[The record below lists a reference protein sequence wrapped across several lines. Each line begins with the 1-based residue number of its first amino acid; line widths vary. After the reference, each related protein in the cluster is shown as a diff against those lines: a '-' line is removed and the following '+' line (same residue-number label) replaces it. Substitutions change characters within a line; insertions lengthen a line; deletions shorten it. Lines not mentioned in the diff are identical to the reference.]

1 MTDPNVKRKRQFTIC
16 FAVLMV
22 ILPLA
27 FLCMK
32 YVDKEPDDLKQSSA
46 IDQPAIQKKETS
58 KENIQIPQNS
68 DKFIGKND
76 AAIYKKEVANN
87 SVQNPPID
95 KASENLK
102 QSSVIDQPAMQKKE
116 TSTGKAEIPQNS
128 GKFASKKSNKFTG
141 KKDVTIYKKDIIN
154 NSVQIPFEIR
164 DMMVSQGKKRLYTL
178 GHDRDGI
185 SVIDISNLNRIELL
199 GLFYFPEARY
209 NVENIQAA
217 ESNDGESL
225 YVASPNLGILRLDV
239 RDPKNIKI
247 ATKFQAKGFSKIKL
261 SENNQLAYVKAKNG
275 MVILDISSDNIKMIG
290 EFIGME
296 TFNPIEKGDIAIYS
310 DKYVFMSDFAGLHL
324 LDVSDP
330 KNIKEVYKRDNF
342 GVIINL
348 QISADKKYLYAN
360 ELHTF
365 NVYGIKN
372 IDDIE
377 HLNNYIVSN
386 RIYTFDIGGDDEII
400 YLSRSKD
407 GSDDTALPSIDI
419 LDISGGFEPTCL
431 KSYYMPEADDVNSA
445 LPLDERGIIIS
456 LVSDFK
462 GFISVIKNNDD
473 TNTLTE
479 EPIKNEIGSKEL
491 EDLSKNIDK
500 SKPVWDLPFSQNG
513 FSSINMAVSTDDGYI
528 LAGEYE
534 SGRSPDLF
542 MKVDKSGCEIWRKI
556 IDKSFIGRGNLIA
569 AQMQSYY
576 VLGNEE
582 AAYIVDKATYKISN
596 TLPRALKQIA
606 PTDNDEFVACDY
618 GNNIFRMDK
627 NAKIIWEKPID
638 VSHLPDTF
646 YNSYIY
652 DRTSP
657 DKQPEVKK
665 IKESKDGLI
674 KILKTSDGNFILVVE
689 ELGILKFNP
698 DGNLIFETKID
709 MNGYFLKDMIESD
722 DGSILMLFETSNT
735 VDIIKL
741 NGRGELIKKST
752 VYESKDSFY
761 LASIAKYK
769 EGKYLIGLK
778 LSKDDRLLLLEID
791 GENNVTDQKYI
802 DNLGKYVTFHNLL
815 NIPDRGVLVAGR
827 RTYTKIRPPEY
838 IGGELV
844 KLSDYHI
851 EEAYMFIVNFHQKL
865 SEQNFSAKDRE

>member
-1 MTDPNVKRKRQFTIC
+1 MIDPNAKRKRQFTIC
-16 FAVLMV
+16 FAILMV

-32 YVDKEPDDLKQSSA
+32 YIDKEPNDLKQNSP
-46 IDQPAIQKKETS
+46 IDQPTIQKKETS
-58 KENIQIPQNS
+58 KENFQIPQNS
-68 DKFIGKND
+68 DKFIDKND
-76 AAIYKKEVANN
+76 ATIEKDIANN
-87 SVQNPPID
+87 SVQIPPIN
-95 KASENLK
+95 KASENSE
-102 QSSVIDQPAMQKKE
+102 QSPAIDQYAIPKKE
-116 TSTGKAEIPQNS
+116 ASKEKVKIPQNS
-128 GKFASKKSNKFTG
+128 GKFSSKKSNKFTG

-164 DMMVSQGKKRLYTL
+164 DMMVSQGKKRPYTL

-185 SVIDISNLNRIELL
+185 SVIDISNLDHIELL

-225 YVASPNLGILRLDV
+225 YVASPNLGILRFDV

-275 MVILDISSDNIKMIG
+275 MVILDISSDNIKKIG
-290 EFIGME
+290 EFISME

-310 DKYVFMSDFAGLHL
+310 DKYVFMSDFAGLHV

-330 KNIKEVYKRDNF
+330 KNIKEVYRRDNF

-377 HLNNYIVSN
+377 HLKSYTVSN

-407 GSDDTALPSIDI
+407 GSDDTALPSIDV
-419 LDISGGFEPTCL
+419 LDISGGFEPTRL

-445 LPLDERGIIIS
+445 LPLDERRMIIS

-491 EDLSKNIDK
+491 EDSSKNIDK

-569 AQMQSYY
+569 AQMQNYY

-596 TLPRALKQIA
+596 TLPRAIKQIA

-646 YNSYIY
+646 YKSYIY

-665 IKESKDGLI
+665 IKEPKDGLI

-752 VYESKDSFY
+752 VYQSKDSFY

-865 SEQNFSAKDRE
+865 SEQNFSAEDRE

>member
-1 MTDPNVKRKRQFTIC
+1 MIDPNAKRKRQFTIC
-16 FAVLMV
+16 FAILMV

-32 YVDKEPDDLKQSSA
+32 YIDKEPDDLKQSST
-46 IDQPAIQKKETS
+46 IDQPTIQKKETS
-58 KENIQIPQNS
+58 KENFQIPQNS
-68 DKFIGKND
+68 DKFIDKND
-76 AAIYKKEVANN
+76 ATIEKDIANN
-87 SVQNPPID
+87 SVQIPPID
-95 KASENLK
+95 KASENSE
-102 QSSVIDQPAMQKKE
+102 QSPAIDQHAIPKKE
-116 TSTGKAEIPQNS
+116 ASAGKAEIPQNS
-128 GKFASKKSNKFTG
+128 GKFSSKKSNKFTG

-154 NSVQIPFEIR
+154 NSVQIPFEVR
-164 DMMVSQGKKRLYTL
+164 DMMVSQSKKRLYTL

-185 SVIDISNLNRIELL
+185 SVIDISNLDHIELL

-217 ESNDGESL
+217 ESNDRESL

-247 ATKFQAKGFSKIKL
+247 ATKFQAKGLSKIKL
-261 SENNQLAYVKAKNG
+261 SENNKLAYVKAKNG

-310 DKYVFMSDFAGLHL
+310 DKYVFMSDFTGLHV

-365 NVYGIKN
+365 NVYSIKN
-372 IDDIE
+372 IDDIK

-407 GSDDTALPSIDI
+407 GSDDTTLPSIDV
-419 LDISGGFEPTCL
+419 LDISGGFEPTRL

-445 LPLDERGIIIS
+445 LPLDERRMIIS
-456 LVSDFK
+456 LVSGFK

-491 EDLSKNIDK
+491 EDSSKNIDK

-534 SGRSPDLF
+534 SGGSPDLF
-542 MKVDKSGCEIWRKI
+542 MKVDKSGREIWRKR

-582 AAYIVDKATYKISN
+582 AAYVVDKATYKISN

-646 YNSYIY
+646 YNSYTY
-652 DRTSP
+652 DKTSP

-665 IKESKDGLI
+665 IKEPKDGLI
-674 KILKTSDGNFILVVE
+674 KILKTSDGGFILVVE

-752 VYESKDSFY
+752 VYQSKDSFY

-815 NIPDRGVLVAGR
+815 NIPDKGVLVAGR

-865 SEQNFSAKDRE
+865 SEQNFSAEDRE

>member
-1 MTDPNVKRKRQFTIC
+1 
-16 FAVLMV
+16 
-22 ILPLA
+22 
-27 FLCMK
+27 
-32 YVDKEPDDLKQSSA
+32 
-46 IDQPAIQKKETS
+46 
-58 KENIQIPQNS
+58 
-68 DKFIGKND
+68 
-76 AAIYKKEVANN
+76 
-87 SVQNPPID
+87 
-95 KASENLK
+95 
-102 QSSVIDQPAMQKKE
+102 
-116 TSTGKAEIPQNS
+116 
-128 GKFASKKSNKFTG
+128 
-141 KKDVTIYKKDIIN
+141 
-154 NSVQIPFEIR
+154 
-164 DMMVSQGKKRLYTL
+164 MMVSQGKKRLYTL

-185 SVIDISNLNRIELL
+185 SVIDISNLDHIELL

-247 ATKFQAKGFSKIKL
+247 ATKFQAKGLSKIKL

-290 EFIGME
+290 EFIGIE
-296 TFNPIEKGDIAIYS
+296 TFNPIEKGDIAVYS
-310 DKYVFMSDFAGLHL
+310 DKYVFMSDFAGLHV

-365 NVYGIKN
+365 NVYDIKN

-377 HLNNYIVSN
+377 HLNNYTVNN

-407 GSDDTALPSIDI
+407 GSDDTTLPSIDV

-431 KSYYMPEADDVNSA
+431 KSYYMPEADDVNLA
-445 LPLDERGIIIS
+445 LPLDERRMIIS

-479 EPIKNEIGSKEL
+479 EPIKNKIGSKEL
-491 EDLSKNIDK
+491 EDSSKNIDK

-542 MKVDKSGCEIWRKI
+542 MKVDKSGREIWRKI

-582 AAYIVDKATYKISN
+582 AAYVVDKATYKISN

-646 YNSYIY
+646 YNSYTY
-652 DRTSP
+652 DKTSP

-665 IKESKDGLI
+665 IKEPKDGLI
-674 KILKTSDGNFILVVE
+674 KILKTSDGGFILVVE

-752 VYESKDSFY
+752 VYQSKDSFY

-815 NIPDRGVLVAGR
+815 NIPDRGVLVTGR

-865 SEQNFSAKDRE
+865 SEQNFSAEDRE

>member
-1 MTDPNVKRKRQFTIC
+1 MIDPNAKRKRQFTIC
-16 FAVLMV
+16 FAILMV

-32 YVDKEPDDLKQSSA
+32 YIDKEPDDLKQSST

-58 KENIQIPQNS
+58 KENFQIPQNS

-76 AAIYKKEVANN
+76 ATIEKDIANN
-87 SVQNPPID
+87 SVQIPPID
-95 KASENLK
+95 KASENSE
-102 QSSVIDQPAMQKKE
+102 QSPAIDQHAIQKKE
-116 TSTGKAEIPQNS
+116 ASTGKAEIPQNS
-128 GKFASKKSNKFTG
+128 AKFTNKKSNKFTG

-185 SVIDISNLNRIELL
+185 SVIDISNLNKIELL

-217 ESNDGESL
+217 ESNDGENL

-247 ATKFQAKGFSKIKL
+247 ATKFQAKGFSRIKL

-290 EFIGME
+290 EFIGVE
-296 TFNPIEKGDIAIYS
+296 TFNPIEKGDIAMYS
-310 DKYVFMSDFAGLHL
+310 DKYVFMSDFAGLHV

-330 KNIKEVYKRDNF
+330 KNIKEVYRQDDF

-365 NVYGIKN
+365 NVYDIKS

-386 RIYTFDIGGDDEII
+386 RIYTFDTGDDDEII

-407 GSDDTALPSIDI
+407 GSGDTALPSIDV

-445 LPLDERGIIIS
+445 LPLDERRMIIS

-491 EDLSKNIDK
+491 EDSSKNIDK

-513 FSSINMAVSTDDGYI
+513 FSSINMTVSTDDGYI

-542 MKVDKSGCEIWRKI
+542 MKVDKSGREIWRKI

-665 IKESKDGLI
+665 IKEPKDGLI

-709 MNGYFLKDMIESD
+709 MRGYFLKDMIESD

-735 VDIIKL
+735 ADIIKL
-741 NGRGELIKKST
+741 NSRGELIKKST
-752 VYESKDSFY
+752 VYQSKDSFY

-865 SEQNFSAKDRE
+865 SEQNFSAEDRE

>member
-1 MTDPNVKRKRQFTIC
+1 MTDPNAKRKRQFTIC

-310 DKYVFMSDFAGLHL
+310 DKYVFMSDFAGLHM

-330 KNIKEVYKRDNF
+330 KNIKEVYRQDNF

-360 ELHTF
+360 DLHTF

-377 HLNNYIVSN
+377 HLNNYTVSN
-386 RIYTFDIGGDDEII
+386 RIYTFDIGDDDEII

-407 GSDDTALPSIDI
+407 GSDDTALPSIDV
-419 LDISGGFEPTCL
+419 LDISGGFEPTRL
-431 KSYYMPEADDVNSA
+431 KSYYMPEADTVNSA
-445 LPLDERGIIIS
+445 LPLNERGMIIS
-456 LVSDFK
+456 LVSDFR
-462 GFISVIKNNDD
+462 GFISVINNDDD

-491 EDLSKNIDK
+491 EDSSKNIDK
-500 SKPVWDLPFSQNG
+500 SKPVWDLPFYQNG

-542 MKVDKSGCEIWRKI
+542 MKVDKSGREIWRKI

-582 AAYIVDKATYKISN
+582 ATYIVDKATYKISN

-646 YNSYIY
+646 YNSYTY
-652 DRTSP
+652 DKTSP

-665 IKESKDGLI
+665 IKEPKDGLI
-674 KILKTSDGNFILVVE
+674 KILKTSDGNFILVVKN
-689 ELGILKFNP
+689 LGIFKFNP

-761 LASIAKYK
+761 LASMAKYK
-769 EGKYLIGLK
+769 EGKYLIGI
-778 LSKDDRLLLLEID
+778 LSKGDRLLLLEID
-791 GENNVTDQKYI
+791 CENNVTDQKYI

-838 IGGELV
+838 IRGELV

-865 SEQNFSAKDRE
+865 SEQNFSTKDRE

>member
-1 MTDPNVKRKRQFTIC
+1 MIDPNAKRKRQFTIC
-16 FAVLMV
+16 FAILVV

-32 YVDKEPDDLKQSSA
+32 YIDKEPDDLKQSFT

-58 KENIQIPQNS
+58 KENFQIPQNS
-68 DKFIGKND
+68 DKFIGRND
-76 AAIYKKEVANN
+76 ATIEKDISNN
-87 SVQNPPID
+87 SVQIPPID
-95 KASENLK
+95 KASENSE
-102 QSSVIDQPAMQKKE
+102 QSPAIDQHAISKKE
-116 TSTGKAEIPQNS
+116 ASKERVEIPQNS
-128 GKFASKKSNKFTG
+128 GKFSSKKSNKFTG

-154 NSVQIPFEIR
+154 NSVQIPFEVR
-164 DMMVSQGKKRLYTL
+164 DMMVSQSKKRLYTL

-185 SVIDISNLNRIELL
+185 SVIDISNLDHIELL
-199 GLFYFPEARY
+199 GLFYFPKARY

-247 ATKFQAKGFSKIKL
+247 TTKFQAKGFSKIKL

-310 DKYVFMSDFAGLHL
+310 DKYVFMSDFAGLHV

-360 ELHTF
+360 ELHNF

-407 GSDDTALPSIDI
+407 GSDDTTLPSIDV

-445 LPLDERGIIIS
+445 IPLDERRMIIS

-491 EDLSKNIDK
+491 EDSSKNIDK

-534 SGRSPDLF
+534 SGGSPDLF
-542 MKVDKSGCEIWRKI
+542 MKVDKSGREIWRKI

-582 AAYIVDKATYKISN
+582 AAYVVDKATYKISN

-652 DRTSP
+652 DGTSP

-665 IKESKDGLI
+665 IKEPKGGLI
-674 KILKTSDGNFILVVE
+674 KILKTSDGGFILVVE

-709 MNGYFLKDMIESD
+709 MRGYFLKDMIESD

-815 NIPDRGVLVAGR
+815 NIPGRGVLVAGR

-865 SEQNFSAKDRE
+865 SEQNFSAEARE

>member
-1 MTDPNVKRKRQFTIC
+1 MIDPNAKRKRQFTIC
-16 FAVLMV
+16 FAILMV

-32 YVDKEPDDLKQSSA
+32 YIDKEPDDLKQNSP
-46 IDQPAIQKKETS
+46 IDQPAMQKQETS
-58 KENIQIPQNS
+58 KENFQIPQNS
-68 DKFIGKND
+68 GKFIGKND
-76 AAIYKKEVANN
+76 ATIEKDIASN
-87 SVQNPPID
+87 SVQIPSID
-95 KASENLK
+95 KASENSE
-102 QSSVIDQPAMQKKE
+102 QSLAIDQHAIPKKE
-116 TSTGKAEIPQNS
+116 ASKEKVEIPQNS
-128 GKFASKKSNKFTG
+128 GKFSSKKSNKFTG

-154 NSVQIPFEIR
+154 NSVQIPFEVR

-185 SVIDISNLNRIELL
+185 SVIDISNLDHIELL

-261 SENNQLAYVKAKNG
+261 SENNQLAYVKAKNS
-275 MVILDISSDNIKMIG
+275 MVILDISSDNIKMLG

-310 DKYVFMSDFAGLHL
+310 DKYVFMSDFAGLHV

-365 NVYGIKN
+365 NVYSIKN

-377 HLNNYIVSN
+377 HLNNYTVSN
-386 RIYTFDIGGDDEII
+386 RIYTFDISGDDEII

-407 GSDDTALPSIDI
+407 GSDDTALPSIDV
-419 LDISGGFEPTCL
+419 LDISGGFEPTRL

-445 LPLDERGIIIS
+445 LPLDERRMIIS

-491 EDLSKNIDK
+491 EDSSKNIDK
-500 SKPVWDLPFSQNG
+500 SKPVWDLPFPQNG

-542 MKVDKSGCEIWRKI
+542 MKVDKSGREIWRKI

-652 DRTSP
+652 DKTSP

-665 IKESKDGLI
+665 IKEPKDGLI

-735 VDIIKL
+735 ADIIKL
-741 NGRGELIKKST
+741 NNRGELIKKST

-778 LSKDDRLLLLEID
+778 LSKDDRLLLLEIN

-838 IGGELV
+838 IGGKLV

-865 SEQNFSAKDRE
+865 SEQNFSAEDRE

>member
-1 MTDPNVKRKRQFTIC
+1 MIDPNAKRKRQFTIC
-16 FAVLMV
+16 FAILMV

-32 YVDKEPDDLKQSSA
+32 YIDKEPDDLKQNSP
-46 IDQPAIQKKETS
+46 IDQPAMQKQETS
-58 KENIQIPQNS
+58 KENFQIPQNS
-68 DKFIGKND
+68 GKFIGKND
-76 AAIYKKEVANN
+76 ATIEKDIASN
-87 SVQNPPID
+87 SVQIPSID
-95 KASENLK
+95 KASENSE
-102 QSSVIDQPAMQKKE
+102 QSLAIDQHAIPKKE
-116 TSTGKAEIPQNS
+116 ASKEKVEIPQNS
-128 GKFASKKSNKFTG
+128 GKFSSKKSNKFTG

-185 SVIDISNLNRIELL
+185 SVIDISNLDHIELL

-261 SENNQLAYVKAKNG
+261 SENNQLAYVKAKNS
-275 MVILDISSDNIKMIG
+275 MVILDISSDNIKMLG

-310 DKYVFMSDFAGLHL
+310 DKYVFMSDFAGLHV

-365 NVYGIKN
+365 NVYSIKN

-377 HLNNYIVSN
+377 HLNNYTVSN
-386 RIYTFDIGGDDEII
+386 RIYTFDISGDDEII

-407 GSDDTALPSIDI
+407 GSDDTALPSIDV
-419 LDISGGFEPTCL
+419 LDISGGFEPTRL

-445 LPLDERGIIIS
+445 LPLDERRMIIS

-491 EDLSKNIDK
+491 EDSSKNIDK

-542 MKVDKSGCEIWRKI
+542 MKVDKSGREIWRKI

-646 YNSYIY
+646 YNSYTY
-652 DRTSP
+652 DKTSP

-665 IKESKDGLI
+665 IKEPKDGLI
-674 KILKTSDGNFILVVE
+674 KILKTSDGGFILVVE

-709 MNGYFLKDMIESD
+709 MRGYFLKDMIECD

-735 VDIIKL
+735 ADIIKL

-778 LSKDDRLLLLEID
+778 LSKDDRLLLLEIN

-838 IGGELV
+838 IGGKLV

-865 SEQNFSAKDRE
+865 SEQNFSAEDRE

>member
-1 MTDPNVKRKRQFTIC
+1 
-16 FAVLMV
+16 
-22 ILPLA
+22 
-27 FLCMK
+27 
-32 YVDKEPDDLKQSSA
+32 
-46 IDQPAIQKKETS
+46 
-58 KENIQIPQNS
+58 
-68 DKFIGKND
+68 
-76 AAIYKKEVANN
+76 
-87 SVQNPPID
+87 
-95 KASENLK
+95 
-102 QSSVIDQPAMQKKE
+102 
-116 TSTGKAEIPQNS
+116 
-128 GKFASKKSNKFTG
+128 
-141 KKDVTIYKKDIIN
+141 
-154 NSVQIPFEIR
+154 
-164 DMMVSQGKKRLYTL
+164 
-178 GHDRDGI
+178 
-185 SVIDISNLNRIELL
+185 
-199 GLFYFPEARY
+199 
-209 NVENIQAA
+209 
-217 ESNDGESL
+217 
-225 YVASPNLGILRLDV
+225 
-239 RDPKNIKI
+239 
-247 ATKFQAKGFSKIKL
+247 
-261 SENNQLAYVKAKNG
+261 
-275 MVILDISSDNIKMIG
+275 
-290 EFIGME
+290 
-296 TFNPIEKGDIAIYS
+296 
-310 DKYVFMSDFAGLHL
+310 
-324 LDVSDP
+324 
-330 KNIKEVYKRDNF
+330 
-342 GVIINL
+342 
-348 QISADKKYLYAN
+348 
-360 ELHTF
+360 
-365 NVYGIKN
+365 
-372 IDDIE
+372 
-377 HLNNYIVSN
+377 
-386 RIYTFDIGGDDEII
+386 
-400 YLSRSKD
+400 
-407 GSDDTALPSIDI
+407 
-419 LDISGGFEPTCL
+419 
-431 KSYYMPEADDVNSA
+431 MPEADDVNSA
-445 LPLDERGIIIS
+445 LPLDERRMIIS

-491 EDLSKNIDK
+491 EDSSKNIDK

-542 MKVDKSGCEIWRKI
+542 MKVDKSGREIWRKI

-665 IKESKDGLI
+665 IKEPKDGLI
-674 KILKTSDGNFILVVE
+674 KILKTSDGGFILVVKN
-689 ELGILKFNP
+689 LGILKFNP

-709 MNGYFLKDMIESD
+709 MRGYFLKDMIESD

-752 VYESKDSFY
+752 VCQSKDSFY

-778 LSKDDRLLLLEID
+778 LSKDDHLLLLEID

-802 DNLGKYVTFHNLL
+802 NNLGKYVTFHNLL

-865 SEQNFSAKDRE
+865 SEQNFSAEDRE

>member
-1 MTDPNVKRKRQFTIC
+1 MIDPNAKRKRQFTIC
-16 FAVLMV
+16 FAILMV

-32 YVDKEPDDLKQSSA
+32 YIDKEPDDLKQSST
-46 IDQPAIQKKETS
+46 IDQSAMQKKETS
-58 KENIQIPQNS
+58 KENFQIPQNS

-76 AAIYKKEVANN
+76 ATIEKDIANN
-87 SVQNPPID
+87 SVQIPPID
-95 KASENLK
+95 KASENSE
-102 QSSVIDQPAMQKKE
+102 QSPAIDQHAIPKKE
-116 TSTGKAEIPQNS
+116 ASAGKAEIPQNS
-128 GKFASKKSNKFTG
+128 GKFSSKKSNKFTS

-154 NSVQIPFEIR
+154 NSVQIPFEVR
-164 DMMVSQGKKRLYTL
+164 DMMVSQSKKRLYTL

-185 SVIDISNLNRIELL
+185 SVIDISNLDHIELL

-225 YVASPNLGILRLDV
+225 YIASPNLGILRLDV

-247 ATKFQAKGFSKIKL
+247 TTKFQAKGFSKIKL

-275 MVILDISSDNIKMIG
+275 MVILDISSDNIKMLG

-296 TFNPIEKGDIAIYS
+296 TFNPIEKGDIAVYS
-310 DKYVFMSDFAGLHL
+310 DKYVFMSDFAGLHV

-360 ELHTF
+360 ELHTL
-365 NVYGIKN
+365 NVYSIKN

-377 HLNNYIVSN
+377 HLNNYTVSN

-407 GSDDTALPSIDI
+407 GSDDTTLPSIDV

-445 LPLDERGIIIS
+445 IPLDERRMIIS

-491 EDLSKNIDK
+491 EDSSKNIDK

-542 MKVDKSGCEIWRKI
+542 MKVDKSGREIWRKI

-665 IKESKDGLI
+665 IKEPKDGLI

-735 VDIIKL
+735 ADIIKL

-769 EGKYLIGLK
+769 EDKYLIGLK

-865 SEQNFSAKDRE
+865 SEQNFSAEDRE

>member
-1 MTDPNVKRKRQFTIC
+1 MIDSNAKRKRQFTIC
-16 FAVLMV
+16 FAILMV

-32 YVDKEPDDLKQSSA
+32 YIDKEPDDLKQSSA
-46 IDQPAIQKKETS
+46 IDQPTMQKKETS
-58 KENIQIPQNS
+58 KENFQIPQNS

-76 AAIYKKEVANN
+76 ATIEKDIANN
-87 SVQNPPID
+87 SVQIPSID
-95 KASENLK
+95 KASENSE
-102 QSSVIDQPAMQKKE
+102 QSPAIDQHAIPKKE
-116 TSTGKAEIPQNS
+116 ASKEKVEIPQNS
-128 GKFASKKSNKFTG
+128 GKFSSKKSNKFTG

-154 NSVQIPFEIR
+154 NSVQIPFEVR

-185 SVIDISNLNRIELL
+185 SVIDISNLDHIELL

-261 SENNQLAYVKAKNG
+261 SENNQLAYVKAKNS
-275 MVILDISSDNIKMIG
+275 MVILDISSDNIKMLG

-310 DKYVFMSDFAGLHL
+310 DKYVFMSDFAGLHV

-365 NVYGIKN
+365 NVYSIKN

-377 HLNNYIVSN
+377 HLNNYTVSN
-386 RIYTFDIGGDDEII
+386 RIYTFDISGDDEII

-407 GSDDTALPSIDI
+407 GSDDTALPSIDV
-419 LDISGGFEPTCL
+419 LDISGGFEPTRL

-445 LPLDERGIIIS
+445 LPLDERRMIIS

-491 EDLSKNIDK
+491 EDSSKNIDK

-542 MKVDKSGCEIWRKI
+542 MKVDKSGREIWRKI

-646 YNSYIY
+646 YNSYTY
-652 DRTSP
+652 DKTSP

-665 IKESKDGLI
+665 IKEPKDGLI
-674 KILKTSDGNFILVVE
+674 KILKTSDGGFILVVE

-709 MNGYFLKDMIESD
+709 MRGYFLKDMIKCD

-735 VDIIKL
+735 ADIIKL

-778 LSKDDRLLLLEID
+778 LSKDDRLLLLEIN

-838 IGGELV
+838 IGGKLV

-865 SEQNFSAKDRE
+865 SEQNFSAEDRE

>member
-1 MTDPNVKRKRQFTIC
+1 MIDLNAKRKRQFTIC
-16 FAVLMV
+16 FAILMV

-32 YVDKEPDDLKQSSA
+32 YIDKEPDDLKQSST
-46 IDQPAIQKKETS
+46 IDQPTMQKKETS
-58 KENIQIPQNS
+58 KENFQIPQNS

-76 AAIYKKEVANN
+76 ATIEKDIASN
-87 SVQNPPID
+87 SVQIPPID
-95 KASENLK
+95 KASENSE
-102 QSSVIDQPAMQKKE
+102 QSPAIDQHAIQKKE
-116 TSTGKAEIPQNS
+116 ASKEKAEIPQN
-128 GKFASKKSNKFTG
+128 SNKFTG

-154 NSVQIPFEIR
+154 NSVQIPFEVR

-185 SVIDISNLNRIELL
+185 SVIDISNLDHIELL

-217 ESNDGESL
+217 ESNDRESL

-247 ATKFQAKGFSKIKL
+247 ATKFQAKGLSKIKL

-290 EFIGME
+290 EFIGIE
-296 TFNPIEKGDIAIYS
+296 TFNPIEKGDIAVYS
-310 DKYVFMSDFAGLHL
+310 DKYVFMSDFAGLHV

-365 NVYGIKN
+365 NVYSIKN
-372 IDDIE
+372 IDDIK
-377 HLNNYIVSN
+377 HLNNYTVSN

-407 GSDDTALPSIDI
+407 GSDDTTLPSIDV

-431 KSYYMPEADDVNSA
+431 KSYYMPEADDVNLA
-445 LPLDERGIIIS
+445 LPLDERRMIIS

-479 EPIKNEIGSKEL
+479 EPIKNKIGSKEL
-491 EDLSKNIDK
+491 EDSSKNIDK

-542 MKVDKSGCEIWRKI
+542 MKVDKSGREIWRKI

-582 AAYIVDKATYKISN
+582 AAYVVDKATYKISN

-646 YNSYIY
+646 YNSYTY
-652 DRTSP
+652 DKTSP

-665 IKESKDGLI
+665 IKEPKDGLI
-674 KILKTSDGNFILVVE
+674 KILKTSDGGFILVVE

-752 VYESKDSFY
+752 VYQSKDSFY

-815 NIPDRGVLVAGR
+815 NIPDRGVLVTGR

-865 SEQNFSAKDRE
+865 SEQNFSAEDRE

>member
-1 MTDPNVKRKRQFTIC
+1 MIDPNAKRKRQFTIC
-16 FAVLMV
+16 FAILMV

-32 YVDKEPDDLKQSSA
+32 YIDKEPDDLKQNSS
-46 IDQPAIQKKETS
+46 IDQPAMQKKETS
-58 KENIQIPQNS
+58 KENFQILQNS

-76 AAIYKKEVANN
+76 ATIEKDIANN
-87 SVQNPPID
+87 SVQIPPID
-95 KASENLK
+95 KASENSE
-102 QSSVIDQPAMQKKE
+102 QSPAIDRHAIPKKE
-116 TSTGKAEIPQNS
+116 ASKEKVKIPQNS
-128 GKFASKKSNKFTG
+128 GKFSSKKSNKFTG

-154 NSVQIPFEIR
+154 NSVQIPFEVR
-164 DMMVSQGKKRLYTL
+164 DMMVSQSKKRLYTL

-185 SVIDISNLNRIELL
+185 SVIDISNLDHIELL

-239 RDPKNIKI
+239 RDPKDIKI
-247 ATKFQAKGFSKIKL
+247 ATKFQAKGFSKIRL
-261 SENNQLAYVKAKNG
+261 SENNKLAYVKAKNG
-275 MVILDISSDNIKMIG
+275 MVILDISSDNIKMLG
-290 EFIGME
+290 EFIGIE
-296 TFNPIEKGDIAIYS
+296 TFKPIEKGDIAIYS
-310 DKYVFMSDFAGLHL
+310 DKYVFMSDFTGLHV

-360 ELHTF
+360 ELHNF

-377 HLNNYIVSN
+377 HLNNYTVSN

-407 GSDDTALPSIDI
+407 GSDDTALPSIDV
-419 LDISGGFEPTCL
+419 LDISGGFEPTRL

-445 LPLDERGIIIS
+445 LPLDERRMIIS

-491 EDLSKNIDK
+491 EDSSKNIDK

-542 MKVDKSGCEIWRKI
+542 MKVDKNGREIWRKI

-582 AAYIVDKATYKISN
+582 AAYVVDKTTYKISN

-638 VSHLPDTF
+638 VSHLLDTF

-665 IKESKDGLI
+665 IKEPKDGLI
-674 KILKTSDGNFILVVE
+674 KILKTSDGGFILVVE

-752 VYESKDSFY
+752 VYESKNSFY

-865 SEQNFSAKDRE
+865 SEQNFSAEDRE

>member
-1 MTDPNVKRKRQFTIC
+1 
-16 FAVLMV
+16 
-22 ILPLA
+22 
-27 FLCMK
+27 
-32 YVDKEPDDLKQSSA
+32 
-46 IDQPAIQKKETS
+46 
-58 KENIQIPQNS
+58 
-68 DKFIGKND
+68 
-76 AAIYKKEVANN
+76 
-87 SVQNPPID
+87 
-95 KASENLK
+95 
-102 QSSVIDQPAMQKKE
+102 
-116 TSTGKAEIPQNS
+116 
-128 GKFASKKSNKFTG
+128 
-141 KKDVTIYKKDIIN
+141 
-154 NSVQIPFEIR
+154 
-164 DMMVSQGKKRLYTL
+164 MMVSQGKKRLYTL

-185 SVIDISNLNRIELL
+185 SVIDISNLDHIELL

-247 ATKFQAKGFSKIKL
+247 ATKFQAKGFSRIKL

-290 EFIGME
+290 EFIGIE
-296 TFNPIEKGDIAIYS
+296 TFKPIEKGDIAIYS
-310 DKYVFMSDFAGLHL
+310 DKYIFMSDFTGLHV

-365 NVYGIKN
+365 NVYSIKN
-372 IDDIE
+372 IDDIK
-377 HLNNYIVSN
+377 HLNNYTVSN

-407 GSDDTALPSIDI
+407 GSDDTTLPSIDV
-419 LDISGGFEPTCL
+419 LDISGGFEPTRL

-445 LPLDERGIIIS
+445 LPLDERRMIIS

-491 EDLSKNIDK
+491 EDSSKNIDK

-534 SGRSPDLF
+534 SGGSPDLF
-542 MKVDKSGCEIWRKI
+542 MKVDKSGREIWRKI

-646 YNSYIY
+646 YNSYTY
-652 DRTSP
+652 DKTSP

-665 IKESKDGLI
+665 IKEPKDGLI
-674 KILKTSDGNFILVVE
+674 KILKTSDGSFILVVE

-709 MNGYFLKDMIESD
+709 MRGYFLKI
-722 DGSILMLFETSNT
+722 
-735 VDIIKL
+735 
-741 NGRGELIKKST
+741 
-752 VYESKDSFY
+752 
-761 LASIAKYK
+761 
-769 EGKYLIGLK
+769 
-778 LSKDDRLLLLEID
+778 
-791 GENNVTDQKYI
+791 
-802 DNLGKYVTFHNLL
+802 
-815 NIPDRGVLVAGR
+815 
-827 RTYTKIRPPEY
+827 
-838 IGGELV
+838 
-844 KLSDYHI
+844 
-851 EEAYMFIVNFHQKL
+851 
-865 SEQNFSAKDRE
+865 

>member
-1 MTDPNVKRKRQFTIC
+1 MIDPNAKRKRQFTIC
-16 FAVLMV
+16 FAILMV

-32 YVDKEPDDLKQSSA
+32 YIDKEPDDLKQNSP
-46 IDQPAIQKKETS
+46 IDQPAMQKQETS
-58 KENIQIPQNS
+58 KENFQIPQNS
-68 DKFIGKND
+68 GKFIGKND
-76 AAIYKKEVANN
+76 ATIEKDIASN
-87 SVQNPPID
+87 SFQIPPID
-95 KASENLK
+95 KASENSE
-102 QSSVIDQPAMQKKE
+102 QSPAIDQRATPKKE
-116 TSTGKAEIPQNS
+116 ASAGKAEIPQNS
-128 GKFASKKSNKFTG
+128 GKFSSKKSNKFTG

-154 NSVQIPFEIR
+154 NSVQIPFEVR

-185 SVIDISNLNRIELL
+185 SVIDISNLDHIELL

-261 SENNQLAYVKAKNG
+261 SENNQLAYVKAKNS
-275 MVILDISSDNIKMIG
+275 MVILDISSDNIKMLG

-310 DKYVFMSDFAGLHL
+310 DKYVFMSDFAGLHV

-365 NVYGIKN
+365 NVYSIKN

-377 HLNNYIVSN
+377 HLNNYTVSN
-386 RIYTFDIGGDDEII
+386 RIYTFDISGDDEII

-419 LDISGGFEPTCL
+419 LDISGGFEPTRL

-445 LPLDERGIIIS
+445 LPLDERRMIIS

-491 EDLSKNIDK
+491 EDSSKNIDK
-500 SKPVWDLPFSQNG
+500 SKPVWDLPFPQNG

-542 MKVDKSGCEIWRKI
+542 MKVDKSGREIWRKI

-652 DRTSP
+652 DKTSP

-665 IKESKDGLI
+665 IKEPKDGLI
-674 KILKTSDGNFILVVE
+674 KILKTSDGGFILVVE

-735 VDIIKL
+735 ADIIKL
-741 NGRGELIKKST
+741 NNRGELIKKST

-838 IGGELV
+838 IGGKLV

-865 SEQNFSAKDRE
+865 SEQNFSAEDRE

>member
-1 MTDPNVKRKRQFTIC
+1 MTDPNAKRKRQLTIC

-32 YVDKEPDDLKQSSA
+32 YVDKEPDDLKQSPA

-58 KENIQIPQNS
+58 KENIQIPQNN

-76 AAIYKKEVANN
+76 TAIYEKEVANN

-102 QSSVIDQPAMQKKE
+102 QRSVVDHASIQKKE
-116 TSTGKAEIPQNS
+116 ASTGKAEIPQNS

-185 SVIDISNLNRIELL
+185 SVIDISNLDRIELL

-209 NVENIQAA
+209 NVENIQAV

-239 RDPKNIKI
+239 RVPKNIKI
-247 ATKFQAKGFSKIKL
+247 ATKFQAKGLSKIRL
-261 SENNQLAYVKAKNG
+261 SENNKLAYVKAKNG
-275 MVILDISSDNIKMIG
+275 MVILDISSDNIKMLG

-296 TFNPIEKGDIAIYS
+296 TFNPIEKGDIAVYS
-310 DKYVFMSDFAGLHL
+310 DKYVFMSDFAGLHV

-360 ELHTF
+360 ELHTL

-377 HLNNYIVSN
+377 HLNNYTVSN

-407 GSDDTALPSIDI
+407 GSDDTALPSIDV
-419 LDISGGFEPTCL
+419 LDISGGFEPTRL

-445 LPLDERGIIIS
+445 LPLDERRMIIS

-491 EDLSKNIDK
+491 EDSSKNIDK

-542 MKVDKSGCEIWRKI
+542 MKVDKSGREIWRKI

-665 IKESKDGLI
+665 IKEPKDGLI
-674 KILKTSDGNFILVVE
+674 KILKTSDGGFILVVKN
-689 ELGILKFNP
+689 LGILKFNP

-709 MNGYFLKDMIESD
+709 MRGYFLKDMIESD

-752 VYESKDSFY
+752 VYQSKDSFY

-778 LSKDDRLLLLEID
+778 LSKDDHLLLLEID

-865 SEQNFSAKDRE
+865 SEQNFSAEDRE

>member
-1 MTDPNVKRKRQFTIC
+1 MIDPNAKRKRQFTIC
-16 FAVLMV
+16 FAILMV

-32 YVDKEPDDLKQSSA
+32 YIDKEPDDLKQNSP
-46 IDQPAIQKKETS
+46 IDQPAMQKKETS
-58 KENIQIPQNS
+58 KENFQIPQNS

-76 AAIYKKEVANN
+76 ATIEKDIASN
-87 SVQNPPID
+87 SVQIPPID
-95 KASENLK
+95 KVSENSE
-102 QSSVIDQPAMQKKE
+102 QSPAIDQHAIPKKE
-116 TSTGKAEIPQNS
+116 ASKEKVEIPQNS
-128 GKFASKKSNKFTG
+128 GKFTNKKSNKFTG

-185 SVIDISNLNRIELL
+185 GVIDISNLDHIELL

-247 ATKFQAKGFSKIKL
+247 ATKFQAKGFSRIKL

-290 EFIGME
+290 EFIGIE
-296 TFNPIEKGDIAIYS
+296 TFNPIEKGDIAVYS
-310 DKYVFMSDFAGLHL
+310 DKYVFMSDFAGLHV

-360 ELHTF
+360 ELHNF

-407 GSDDTALPSIDI
+407 GSDDTTLPSIDV

-445 LPLDERGIIIS
+445 LPLDERRMIIS

-491 EDLSKNIDK
+491 EDSSKNIDK

-542 MKVDKSGCEIWRKI
+542 MKVDKSGREIWRKI

-582 AAYIVDKATYKISN
+582 AAYVVDKATYKISN

-638 VSHLPDTF
+638 VSHLPDIF

-652 DRTSP
+652 DGISP

-665 IKESKDGLI
+665 IKEPRDGLI
-674 KILKTSDGNFILVVE
+674 KILKTSDGGFILVVE

-735 VDIIKL
+735 ADIIKL
-741 NGRGELIKKST
+741 NSRGELIKKST

-865 SEQNFSAKDRE
+865 SEQNFSAEDRE

>member
-1 MTDPNVKRKRQFTIC
+1 MIDPNAKRKRQFTIC
-16 FAVLMV
+16 FAILMV

-32 YVDKEPDDLKQSSA
+32 YIDKEPDDLKQNSP
-46 IDQPAIQKKETS
+46 IDQPAMQKQETS
-58 KENIQIPQNS
+58 KENFQIPQNS
-68 DKFIGKND
+68 GKFIGKND
-76 AAIYKKEVANN
+76 ATIEKDIASN
-87 SVQNPPID
+87 SVQIPSID
-95 KASENLK
+95 KASENSE
-102 QSSVIDQPAMQKKE
+102 QSLAIDQHAIPKKE
-116 TSTGKAEIPQNS
+116 ASKEKVEIPQNS
-128 GKFASKKSNKFTG
+128 GKFSSKKSNKFTG

-154 NSVQIPFEIR
+154 NSVQIPFEVR

-185 SVIDISNLNRIELL
+185 SVIDISNLDHIELL

-261 SENNQLAYVKAKNG
+261 SENNQLAYVKAKNS
-275 MVILDISSDNIKMIG
+275 MVILDISSDNIKMLG

-310 DKYVFMSDFAGLHL
+310 DKYVFMSDFAGLHV

-365 NVYGIKN
+365 NVYSIKN

-377 HLNNYIVSN
+377 HLNNYTVSN
-386 RIYTFDIGGDDEII
+386 RIYTFDISGDDEII

-407 GSDDTALPSIDI
+407 GSDDTALPSIDV
-419 LDISGGFEPTCL
+419 LDISGGFEPTRL

-445 LPLDERGIIIS
+445 LPLDERRMIIS

-491 EDLSKNIDK
+491 EDSSKNIDK

-542 MKVDKSGCEIWRKI
+542 MKVDKSGREIWRKI

-646 YNSYIY
+646 YNSYTY
-652 DRTSP
+652 DKTSP

-665 IKESKDGLI
+665 IKEPKDGLI
-674 KILKTSDGNFILVVE
+674 KILKTSDGGFILVVE

-709 MNGYFLKDMIESD
+709 MRGYFLKDMIECD

-735 VDIIKL
+735 ADIIKL

-778 LSKDDRLLLLEID
+778 LSKDDRLLLLEIN

-838 IGGELV
+838 IGGKLV

-865 SEQNFSAKDRE
+865 SEQNFSAEDRE

>member
-1 MTDPNVKRKRQFTIC
+1 MIDSNAKRKRQFTIC
-16 FAVLMV
+16 FAILMV

-32 YVDKEPDDLKQSSA
+32 YIDKEPDDLKQSSA
-46 IDQPAIQKKETS
+46 IDQPTMQKKETS
-58 KENIQIPQNS
+58 KENFQIPQNS

-76 AAIYKKEVANN
+76 ATIEKDIANN
-87 SVQNPPID
+87 SVQIPSID
-95 KASENLK
+95 KASENSE
-102 QSSVIDQPAMQKKE
+102 QSPAIDQHAIPKKE
-116 TSTGKAEIPQNS
+116 ASKEKVEIPQNS
-128 GKFASKKSNKFTG
+128 GKFSSKKSNKFTG

-185 SVIDISNLNRIELL
+185 GVIDISNLDHIELL

-239 RDPKNIKI
+239 RDPKDIKI

-310 DKYVFMSDFAGLHL
+310 DKYVFMSDFAGLHV

-377 HLNNYIVSN
+377 HLNNYTVNN

-407 GSDDTALPSIDI
+407 GSDDTTLPSIDI
-419 LDISGGFEPTCL
+419 LDVSDGFEPTRL
-431 KSYYMPEADDVNSA
+431 KSYYMPEADDVNLA
-445 LPLDERGIIIS
+445 LPLDERRMIIS

-491 EDLSKNIDK
+491 EDSSKNIDK

-528 LAGEYE
+528 LTGEYE

-542 MKVDKSGCEIWRKI
+542 MKVDKNGREIWRKI

-582 AAYIVDKATYKISN
+582 AAYIVDKATYRISN

-652 DRTSP
+652 DGTSP

-665 IKESKDGLI
+665 IKEPKDGLV
-674 KILKTSDGNFILVVE
+674 KILKTSDGGFILVVE

-722 DGSILMLFETSNT
+722 DGSILMLFETNNT

-769 EGKYLIGLK
+769 ESKYLIGLK

-815 NIPDRGVLVAGR
+815 NIPGRGVLVAGR

-865 SEQNFSAKDRE
+865 SEQNFSAEDRE

>member
-1 MTDPNVKRKRQFTIC
+1 
-16 FAVLMV
+16 
-22 ILPLA
+22 
-27 FLCMK
+27 
-32 YVDKEPDDLKQSSA
+32 
-46 IDQPAIQKKETS
+46 
-58 KENIQIPQNS
+58 
-68 DKFIGKND
+68 
-76 AAIYKKEVANN
+76 
-87 SVQNPPID
+87 
-95 KASENLK
+95 
-102 QSSVIDQPAMQKKE
+102 
-116 TSTGKAEIPQNS
+116 
-128 GKFASKKSNKFTG
+128 
-141 KKDVTIYKKDIIN
+141 
-154 NSVQIPFEIR
+154 
-164 DMMVSQGKKRLYTL
+164 MMVSQGKKRLYTL

-185 SVIDISNLNRIELL
+185 SVIDISNLDHIELL

-261 SENNQLAYVKAKNG
+261 SENNQLAYVKAKNS
-275 MVILDISSDNIKMIG
+275 MVILDISSDNIKMLG

-310 DKYVFMSDFAGLHL
+310 DKYVFMSDFAGLHV

-365 NVYGIKN
+365 NVYSIKN

-377 HLNNYIVSN
+377 HLNNYTVSN
-386 RIYTFDIGGDDEII
+386 RIYTFDISGDDEII

-407 GSDDTALPSIDI
+407 GSDDTALPSIDV
-419 LDISGGFEPTCL
+419 LDISGGFEPTRL

-445 LPLDERGIIIS
+445 LPLDERRMIIS

-491 EDLSKNIDK
+491 EDSSKNIDK

-542 MKVDKSGCEIWRKI
+542 MKVDKSGREIWRKI

-646 YNSYIY
+646 YNSYTY
-652 DRTSP
+652 DKTSP

-665 IKESKDGLI
+665 IKEPKDGLI
-674 KILKTSDGNFILVVE
+674 KILKTSDGGFILVVE

-698 DGNLIFETKID
+698 DGNPIFETKID
-709 MNGYFLKDMIESD
+709 MRGYFLKDMIECD

-735 VDIIKL
+735 ADIIKL

-778 LSKDDRLLLLEID
+778 LSKDDRLLLLEIN

-838 IGGELV
+838 IGGKLV

-865 SEQNFSAKDRE
+865 SEQNFSAEDRE

>member
-1 MTDPNVKRKRQFTIC
+1 MIDPNAKRKRQFTIC
-16 FAVLMV
+16 FAILMV

-32 YVDKEPDDLKQSSA
+32 YIDKEPDDLKQNSP
-46 IDQPAIQKKETS
+46 IDQPAMQKQETS
-58 KENIQIPQNS
+58 KENFQIPQNS
-68 DKFIGKND
+68 GKFIGKND
-76 AAIYKKEVANN
+76 ATIEKDIASN
-87 SVQNPPID
+87 SVQIPSID
-95 KASENLK
+95 KASENSE
-102 QSSVIDQPAMQKKE
+102 QSLAIDQHAIPKKE
-116 TSTGKAEIPQNS
+116 ASKEKVEIPQNS
-128 GKFASKKSNKFTG
+128 GKFSSKKSNKFTG

-154 NSVQIPFEIR
+154 NSVQIPFEVR

-185 SVIDISNLNRIELL
+185 SVIDISNLDHIELL

-261 SENNQLAYVKAKNG
+261 SENNQLAYVKAKNS
-275 MVILDISSDNIKMIG
+275 MVILDISSDNIKMLG

-310 DKYVFMSDFAGLHL
+310 DKYVFMSDFAGLHV

-365 NVYGIKN
+365 NVYSIKN

-377 HLNNYIVSN
+377 HLNNYTVSN
-386 RIYTFDIGGDDEII
+386 RIYTFDISGDDEII

-407 GSDDTALPSIDI
+407 GSDDTALPSIDV
-419 LDISGGFEPTCL
+419 LDISGGFEPTRL

-445 LPLDERGIIIS
+445 LPLDERRMIIS

-491 EDLSKNIDK
+491 EDSSKNIDK

-542 MKVDKSGCEIWRKI
+542 MKVDKSGREIWRKI

-646 YNSYIY
+646 YNSYTY
-652 DRTSP
+652 DKTSP

-665 IKESKDGLI
+665 IKEPKDGLI
-674 KILKTSDGNFILVVE
+674 KILKTSDGGFILVVE

-698 DGNLIFETKID
+698 DGNPIFETKID
-709 MNGYFLKDMIESD
+709 MRGYFLKDMIECD

-735 VDIIKL
+735 ADIIKL

-778 LSKDDRLLLLEID
+778 LSKDDRLLLLEIN

-838 IGGELV
+838 IGGKLV

-865 SEQNFSAKDRE
+865 SEQNFSAEDRE

>member
-1 MTDPNVKRKRQFTIC
+1 MIDPNAKRKRQFTIC
-16 FAVLMV
+16 FAILMV

-32 YVDKEPDDLKQSSA
+32 YIDKEPDDLKQNSP
-46 IDQPAIQKKETS
+46 IDQPAMQKQETS
-58 KENIQIPQNS
+58 KENFQIPQNS
-68 DKFIGKND
+68 GKFIGKND
-76 AAIYKKEVANN
+76 ATIEKDIASN
-87 SVQNPPID
+87 SVQIPSID
-95 KASENLK
+95 KASENSE
-102 QSSVIDQPAMQKKE
+102 QSLAIDQHAIPKKE
-116 TSTGKAEIPQNS
+116 ASKEKVEIPQNS
-128 GKFASKKSNKFTG
+128 GKFSSKKSNKFTG

-154 NSVQIPFEIR
+154 NSVQIPFEVR

-185 SVIDISNLNRIELL
+185 SVIDISNLDHIELL

-261 SENNQLAYVKAKNG
+261 SENNQLAYVKAKNS
-275 MVILDISSDNIKMIG
+275 MVILDISSDNIKMLG

-310 DKYVFMSDFAGLHL
+310 DKYVFMSDFAGLHV

-365 NVYGIKN
+365 NVYSIKN

-377 HLNNYIVSN
+377 HLNNYTASN
-386 RIYTFDIGGDDEII
+386 RIYTFDISGDDEII

-407 GSDDTALPSIDI
+407 GSDDTALPSIDV
-419 LDISGGFEPTCL
+419 LDISGGFEPTRL

-445 LPLDERGIIIS
+445 LPLDERRMIIS

-491 EDLSKNIDK
+491 EDSSKNIDK

-542 MKVDKSGCEIWRKI
+542 MKVDKSGREIWRKI

-646 YNSYIY
+646 YNSYTY
-652 DRTSP
+652 DKTSP

-665 IKESKDGLI
+665 IKEPKDGLI
-674 KILKTSDGNFILVVE
+674 KILKTSDGGFILVVE

-709 MNGYFLKDMIESD
+709 MRGYFLKDMIECD

-735 VDIIKL
+735 ADIIKL

-778 LSKDDRLLLLEID
+778 LSKDDRLLLLEIN

-838 IGGELV
+838 IGGKLV

-865 SEQNFSAKDRE
+865 SEQNFSAEDRE